1 MIILRFVTVANLKRL
16 LPRSIAIIKVF
27 MFNIFLMRIKLNF
40 RNRKPWLSIGLK
52 TAIKRKNKLY
62 VQSIKLPKMYNIF
75 KYKEYKKVLSK
86 LLKQSEREYI
96 MTQLKTI

>member
-1 MIILRFVTVANLKRL
+1 
-16 LPRSIAIIKVF
+16 
-27 MFNIFLMRIKLNF
+27 
-40 RNRKPWLSIGLK
+40 
-52 TAIKRKNKLY
+52 
-62 VQSIKLPKMYNIF
+62 MYNIF